1 MNQTHSVPEIYN
13 PDVPYEVKCE
23 IVTQLCRMLAYHK
36 NMTPDDLR
44 KYLLEKTHVDF
55 ENLHD
60 NPVGMLLLYEYLHS
74 QRPQACDGV
83 KENFHCAASGRALL
97 SALPGPRT
105 PILQRGI
112 VDSTLSSFSE

>member
-1 MNQTHSVPEIYN
+1 LLYVIWYQQELWLLELAQALIEGIEMNQTHSVPEIYN

-23 IVTQLCRMLAYHK
+23 IVTQLCRILAYHK

-55 ENLHD
+55 ENLND
-60 NPVGMLLLYEYLHS
+60 NPVGMLLLYEYLYS

-83 KENFHCAASGRALL
+83 KENLH
-97 SALPGPRT
+97 
-105 PILQRGI
+105 
-112 VDSTLSSFSE
+112 

>member
-44 KYLLEKTHVDF
+44 RYLLEKTHVDF

-83 KENFHCAASGRALL
+83 KENFH
-97 SALPGPRT
+97 
-105 PILQRGI
+105 
-112 VDSTLSSFSE
+112 